1 MVLRLTKLFAQREG
15 MAEPPITDAE
25 AERFITAALG
35 RAGAEEMITPR
46 EIIRDYLT
54 LLTIMRDNP
63 TARFDE
69 LVGRTEL
76 NTVTESIG
84 AKTEI
89 LREKTEQKSK
99 IGLFDIEI

>member
-1 MVLRLTKLFAQREG
+1 
-15 MAEPPITDAE
+15 
-25 AERFITAALG
+25 
-35 RAGAEEMITPR
+35 MITPR

-69 LVGRTEL
+69 LVGRAEL
-76 NTVTESIG
+76 NTATEGIG
-84 AKTEI
+84 VKTEI
-89 LREKTEQKSK
+89 PKEKTEQKLK